1 MIVRANICEQGM
13 KVILPMSASDSDR
26 DRDNSGGDSGCI
38 VMIITVTRCG
48 SDRSVV

>member
-1 MIVRANICEQGM
+1 MRTGDESDIANE
-13 KVILPMSASDSDR
+13 R